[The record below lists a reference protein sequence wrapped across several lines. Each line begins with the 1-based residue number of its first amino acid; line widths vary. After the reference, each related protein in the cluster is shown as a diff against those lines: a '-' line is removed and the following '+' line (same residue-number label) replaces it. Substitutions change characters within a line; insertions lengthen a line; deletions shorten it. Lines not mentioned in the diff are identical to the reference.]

1 MRHKAT
7 RALFAYWDELRGER
21 LAPRRFEI
29 EPARLGEA
37 LPDTFI
43 LERQSAGTFPFR
55 LAGTRICDR
64 FEREFRGHN
73 FLGEWPARD
82 RQTVAA
88 RLNTVSVQGGGVLVL
103 ANAETATGKSVL
115 VEMVILP
122 LLHCQAYADRFVGI
136 LVPLDT
142 PDWLDWEP
150 LVSMHL
156 ISEEIIWPGAP
167 SAEAGDFPFDDRQSP
182 LLPSVRHATI
192 VRSDRR
198 HFRVFDGGLSLAQNG
213 KP

>member
-1 MRHKAT
+1 MRHTAT
-7 RALFAYWDELRGER
+7 RALFAYWDELRGKR

-64 FEREFRGHN
+64 FAREFRGQN

-82 RQTVAA
+82 RQTLAA
-88 RLNTVSVQGGGVLVL
+88 RLNTVSIQGGGVLVL
-103 ANAETATGKSVL
+103 ANAETAAGRSVL

-122 LLHCQAYADRFVGI
+122 LIHFQAFADRFLGV

-142 PDWLDWEP
+142 PAWLGWEP

-156 ISEEIIWPGAP
+156 ISEEIIWPAVP
-167 SAEAGDFPFDDRQSP
+167 SSQAEDFSSDDRQSP
-182 LLPSVRHATI
+182 LLPSVRHGTI

-198 HFRVFDGGLSLAQNG
+198 QFRVFDGGLSSAHSG